1 MHFHADFDKIILLEL
16 QREYFDVWK
25 TFKLKFTQA
34 QVVLFDSQSKWGE
47 FDALTRTISISRRLI
62 FEHQWLDVVGVLK
75 HEIAHQIVCE
85 KYGSSSPLSA
95 SHGSEFKS
103 ACEYIRLNHKF
114 QNAKL
119 EIITENSD
127 FKKLD
132 DVYIE
137 TPLVEKIKKLLS
149 LAQSDNEYESKL
161 AAAKVRELY
170 LKYNL
175 EEIGLEDSF
184 ENKIRRH
191 VVYFNKKNLS
201 IFEKKLIGTINEF
214 YFVKSILI
222 QIFNVKTGRHETAV
236 EFFGLPENI
245 MMAEYVFYFL
255 IHSAENCWLKT
266 KNHQNSK
273 LDSDSF
279 KIGFIDGFYETL
291 TLDNLKVSEVMS
303 KESKSLMVQA
313 AGKVQN
319 YLEDCYP
326 RMKSIKSRSRRI
338 SKEHYQSGKAQGQQT
353 KVSKPVESSNSNKIR
368 FLGFKK

>member
-1 MHFHADFDKIILLEL
+1 MRAHADFEKIILLEL

-34 QVVLFDSQSKWGE
+34 QIVLFDSQSKWGE
-47 FDALTRTISISRRLI
+47 FDSLTRVISISRRLVY
-62 FEHQWLDVVGVLK
+62 EHQWLDVVGVLK

-85 KYGSSSPLSA
+85 KYGASSLQTV
-95 SHGSEFKS
+95 SHGPEFKS

-114 QNAKL
+114 QSAKL
-119 EIITENSD
+119 EIIDENAN
-127 FKKLD
+127 FKNLD
-132 DVYIE
+132 DIYVE
-137 TPLVEKIKKLLS
+137 TPLIEKIKKLLS
-149 LAQSDNEYESKL
+149 LAQSDNEHESKL

-175 EEIGLEDSF
+175 EEIGLENSF

-191 VVYFNKKNLS
+191 VVYFHKKNLS
-201 IFEKKLIGTINEF
+201 VFEKKLIGTINEF

-222 QIFNVKTGRHETAV
+222 QVFNVKTGRHETAV

-245 MMAEYVFYFL
+245 MMAEYVFHFL
-255 IHSAENCWLKT
+255 IQSAESCWLKI
-266 KNHQNSK
+266 KGHQNSK

-279 KIGFIDGFYETL
+279 KIGFIDGFYEAL
-291 TLDNLKVSEVMS
+291 TLDTLKVSQVMN
-303 KESKSLMVQA
+303 KESKSLIVQA
-313 AGKVQN
+313 SSKVQN

-326 RMKSIKSRSRRI
+326 RMKSLKSRSRKV
-338 SKEHYQSGKAQGQQT
+338 SKEHYQSGKVQGQQT